1 MSDRLPLMMDESTEN
16 ADEAQMH
23 AAVHGATP
31 SGEPIDELGTFLASM
46 RTQLSQPPDA
56 QTRWNHLG
64 AMRRAVPVAQKRH
77 RVRGLVAVAVASVG
91 LVAVTTGLA
100 AADRLPRSA
109 QDQVAKLA
117 EYVGVDL
124 PGNDRGPAASV
135 PKPDASSDRPTRGTE
150 STGRDGPPGSRA
162 NDARPDDVNAPAGA
176 TSTAPAAAPGQ
187 TPAGGTSP
195 GSSGSAPGH
204 TGETPAP
211 TATPPGSTGSAPGNS
226 GNAPGQ
232 TGQAPGKSG
241 SAPGHTG
248 EKQGKSGSA
257 PGQSVAPGKPAS
269 TPSATAKAKHTAD
282 LPDANPNG

>member
-1 MSDRLPLMMDESTEN
+1 MMDEDTEN
-16 ADEAQMH
+16 TDEAQMH

-64 AMRRAVPVAQKRH
+64 AMRRAVPVVQKRH

-124 PGNDRGPAASV
+124 PGNDHGPAASV
-135 PKPDASSDRPTRGTE
+135 PKPDDSSSDRPSRGTE
-150 STGRDGPPGSRA
+150 TTGRDGPRGSRA
-162 NDARPDDVNAPAGA
+162 DDPRPDDVNAPAGA

-187 TPAGGTSP
+187 TSTGGTSP
-195 GSSGSAPGH
+195 GNSGSAPGH
-204 TGETPAP
+204 TGGTPAP
-211 TATPPGSTGSAPGNS
+211 TVTPPGSTGSAPGNS
-226 GNAPGQ
+226 GSAPGQ
-232 TGQAPGKSG
+232 TGQTPGKSG
-241 SAPGHTG
+241 SAPGKTG
-248 EKQGKSGSA
+248 ETPGKSGSA
-257 PGQSVAPGKPAS
+257 PGQSGASGKPAS

-282 LPDANPNG
+282 PSDADVAG